1 MRMHVNADRR
11 QRHTWALVLAA
22 GEGARLASLTT
33 TASGTAIP
41 KQYCSLWEG
50 PSLLEDALRRAQRV
64 VARERVCAVV
74 DARHRQWWEP
84 PLWALPARN
93 TIVQPD
99 NRGTAAS
106 VLLPLMH
113 ILRRDPAA
121 NVLIIPSNHYV
132 HDESVLARS
141 LQLALDCAAREE
153 TSLLLGFPPDDAD
166 AELGYIVSGGPAAA
180 DGTFAVAQFVEEPA
194 PRVAREMIERQVLGN
209 GLIVAAPARALAAL
223 YEQRSPDFVDE
234 IRQAADLDAECPVD
248 GVAASDVYAR
258 LPQRDFSRDVLKG
271 MEAHLRVL
279 PVPDCGWTHIGSP
292 TSVVKVLRHTP
303 GPTGSSRGPSYG
315 PWGLSALSLS
325 AQSALVAA
333 RTASAQQAPPHPTG
347 GH

>member
-1 MRMHVNADRR
+1 MGTHVNVDRR

-22 GEGARLASLTT
+22 GEGVRLSSLTT

-113 ILRRDPAA
+113 ILRRDPVAQ
-121 NVLIIPSNHYV
+121 VLIIPSNHYV
-132 HDESVLARS
+132 RDEPVLARS

-153 TSLLLGFPPDDAD
+153 TSVLLGFPPGEAD
-166 AELGYIVSGGPAAA
+166 AELGYIVSVEPAAA
-180 DGTFAVAQFVEEPA
+180 DGTFAVAQLVKEPA
-194 PRVAREMIERQVLGN
+194 PRVAREMIEQQLLRN
-209 GLIVAAPARALAAL
+209 GFIVATSARALAAL
-223 YEQRSPDFVDE
+223 YVQRCPDLIDE
-234 IRQAADLDAECPVD
+234 IRQAADLDAESPAD
-248 GVAASDVYAR
+248 AVAASDVYAR
-258 LPQRDFSRDVLKG
+258 LPARDFSHDVLKG
-271 MEAHLRVL
+271 MEARLRVL
-279 PVPDCGWTHIGSP
+279 PVPDCGWTHLASP
-292 TSVVKVLRHTP
+292 TSVVKVLRDTP
-303 GPTGSSRGPSYG
+303 RPMGPAVGPAHR
-315 PWGLSALSLS
+315 PWGLPALSLS
-325 AQSALVAA
+325 AQSALAA
-333 RTASAQQAPPHPTG
+333 AVRSASSQQEAPPQPVR
-347 GH
+347 